1 MIMKKLFGFAAII
14 LAFAA
19 CNKIEPIETPE
30 QSNLQAG
37 IPFTAT
43 VIKPASKAL
52 SDAGSTVTA
61 SWAENEK
68 VALIYTVSETKYLD
82 VANIDSVDGS
92 GNATISAKLSATPAD
107 NTLVTVIYPA
117 SAVDA
122 SSKELKADLLTAQK
136 GNLIGS
142 DSISE
147 KYDVRIG
154 SGNFSVAGSAASFKA
169 NVSLV
174 NQFVIWKL
182 TLNAVA
188 TELRVTIDGV
198 DYVVTPWSATNP
210 IYVALPA
217 ISGKAI
223 SFKATEG
230 GVGYYFSVPSLTLAA
245 GTYYQTNLSSVLK
258 TNPGR
263 LGGQFSVSS
272 TKKVYFSK
280 GNLQWFYGGNIHKTK
295 SATAVNTPIAEKD
308 YNGGVFTFAD
318 NQWDISG
325 ATGNNSTVRRAGL
338 IGSYINDFTS
348 AQRIDLF
355 MYASSGYRYSNG
367 DYHFKP
373 FAICNSSYWGGS
385 YAYGPASSGIDGTN
399 NDWGVFNAIL
409 NGGDETDQWRTLT
422 QSEWAYLANERANA
436 VNRRGVGTVN
446 GIRGVILLPDDW
458 AGSAITALTNT
469 ITIGNSDKPA
479 SINWTDNVYS
489 DTEWAVMEANGAVFL
504 PAAGTL
510 DPGNNAV
517 GYYNVSDTNAGSS
530 YWTSSYCTN
539 REYAYA
545 LDLGTGG
552 GSYINWRF
560 DQSSRPFGRAVRLVK
575 DVE

>member
-1 MIMKKLFGFAAII
+1 MKKLFGFAAII
-14 LAFAA
+14 FALAA
-19 CNKIEPIETPE
+19 CNKIETIETPE
-30 QSNLQAG
+30 QPDSQVG

-43 VIKPASKAL
+43 VVKPASKAL

-68 VALIYTVSETKYLD
+68 VALIYTVSATTYLD

-107 NTLVTVIYPA
+107 NTIVTVIYPA

-122 SSKELKADLLTAQK
+122 SSMALKTDLLTAQK
-136 GNLIGS
+136 GNLIGA

-147 KYDVRIG
+147 KYDVRSGNGNFDVSG
-154 SGNFSVAGSAASFKA
+154 SGASFKTT
-169 NVSLV
+169 VSLAPE
-174 NQFVIWKL
+174 FAIWKL

-210 IYVALPA
+210 IYVTLPA
-217 ISGKAI
+217 ITGKAI
-223 SFKATEG
+223 SFKATEAG
-230 GVGYYFSVPSLTLAA
+230 GDYYFSLPSLTLAA
-245 GTYYQTNLSSVLK
+245 GTYYQSNISSVLK

-263 LGGQFSVSS
+263 LNGQFSVSS

-280 GNLQWFYGGNIHKTK
+280 GNLQWFYGGNTHKTK
-295 SATAVNTPIAEKD
+295 SATAISTVIAAKD

-325 ATGNNSTVRRAGL
+325 TTGNNSIWRRYGQ
-338 IGSYINDFTS
+338 IGSSINNFTS
-348 AQRIDLF
+348 AKRIDLF

-367 DYHFKP
+367 EYHFKP
-373 FAICNSSYWGGS
+373 FAICNNDFWGSG
-385 YAYGPASSGIDGTN
+385 YTYGPASSGIDGTN

-422 QSEWAYLANERANA
+422 RIEWAYLANERDNA
-436 VNRRGVGTVN
+436 VNLRGVGTVN

-469 ITIGNSDKPA
+469 VTLDNSDKPA

-489 DTEWAVMEANGAVFL
+489 SSEWAVMEADGAVFL

-510 DPGNNAV
+510 DPSNNNV
-517 GYYNVSDTNAGSS
+517 GYNNVSDNNAGSS
-530 YWTSSYCTN
+530 YWTSSYYSGS
-539 REYAYA
+539 EYAYA
-545 LDLGTGG
+545 FDLGTGG

-560 DQSSRPFGRAVRLVK
+560 DRSSRPFGRAVRLVK